1 MENTYLTHAYLMTTG
16 VGISKS
22 EWEKKWEKIKAGE
35 KILTP
40 MYL

>member
-1 MENTYLTHAYLMTTG
+1 MENTYLTHAYIIDHR

-22 EWEKKWEKIKAGE
+22 EWEKKWEKIKQGE